1 MAEAEQT
8 ITNPDEAIRRVLQGA
23 KAEDVLARCEIN
35 EVFER
40 REWAQAATTLATVL
54 FTVKIEHRFE
64 ATSLAIGMLSMCR
77 PSNVTAVG

>member
-1 MAEAEQT
+1 MAEAEQA

-54 FTVKIEHRFE
+54 FNVQVQHRFE
-64 ATSLAIGMLSMCR
+64 AVALATGMLSMCR
-77 PSNVTAVG
+77 FDSVMEG